1 MKGSKQFKQTI
12 KEYLDDQASSDALFK
27 PVYEK
32 AGKSIDDCIQ
42 YILNTV
48 KATGCEGFK
57 DDEVYSMA
65 IHYYQEDDIDIG
77 KAIDM
82 DVVVNHKVQLT
93 EEEKADAKEQAL
105 KEAIADERA
114 NIRSGPKAPVVVQEE
129 QQSLF

>member
-1 MKGSKQFKQTI
+1 MKGSKQFKQVI
-12 KEYLDDQASSDALFK
+12 KEYLDDQANSDALFK

-48 KATGCEGFK
+48 KATGCEGFT

-65 IHYYQEDDIDIG
+65 IHYYQEDNIDIG

-82 DVVVNHKVQLT
+82 NVVVNHKVQLT
-93 EEEKADAKEQAL
+93 DKEKADAKEQAL

-114 NIRSGPKAPVVVQEE
+114 NIRSGPKTPVVIQKE